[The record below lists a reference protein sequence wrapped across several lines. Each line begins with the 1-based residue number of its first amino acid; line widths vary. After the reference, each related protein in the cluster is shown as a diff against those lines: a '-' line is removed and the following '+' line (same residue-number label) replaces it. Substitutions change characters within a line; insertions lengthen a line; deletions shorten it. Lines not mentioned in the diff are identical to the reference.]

1 MVNPNCCFGTSDVIR
16 CVNCR
21 ADRHFWLPN
30 YPFSLIRKV
39 GAIFLSLIHINNTCM
54 KHIYFL
60 FIAACFSTVAV
71 AQSVESVEA
80 WETDVLLSIDENEH
94 EYSRYM
100 TNIGD
105 SEVNLRL
112 TADVQDIVD
121 GAEYRF
127 CWGPSCFLWGT
138 EDYTSPDSDLW
149 IVNIQPGAV
158 DTTFY
163 TDYRHNSNF
172 GVTTIEYCW
181 WDVNDPTEESCYTLN
196 WSLLVDNINANDK
209 PEFELTG
216 MSPNPV
222 VGTSAFQYELSA
234 ASNNV
239 QVLFYNLM
247 GEKVRESKLNGP
259 NGVVF
264 VQADDFEAGVYFY
277 SLMVDGK
284 VLSTKKMIV
293 SK

>member
-1 MVNPNCCFGTSDVIR
+1 
-16 CVNCR
+16 
-21 ADRHFWLPN
+21 
-30 YPFSLIRKV
+30 
-39 GAIFLSLIHINNTCM
+39 M

-60 FIAACFSTVAV
+60 LAAACLSTAAV
-71 AQSVESVEA
+71 AQSVESTEA
-80 WETDVLLSIDENEH
+80 WETDISVSFEENEH

-100 TNIGD
+100 TNVGD

-112 TADVQDIVD
+112 TAHVQSIVD

-138 EDYTSPDSDLW
+138 EDYTSPDSEQW

-163 TDYRHNSNF
+163 TDYRHNSNY
-172 GVTTIEYCW
+172 GISTIDYCW
-181 WDVNDPTEESCYTLN
+181 WDVNNPNEENCYTLN
-196 WSLLVDNINANDK
+196 WSLLIDDVRAIEN

-222 VGTSAFQYELSA
+222 AGTSAFQYELSGT
-234 ASNNV
+234 SNNV
-239 QVLFYNLM
+239 QVVFYNLM
-247 GEKVRESKLNGP
+247 GEKVRESKLNGS

-264 VQADDFEAGVYFY
+264 VQASDFESGVYFY